1 MKRIFLVIL
10 FCILSFIGFWFS
22 FWSSSDVKWVLS
34 EVADNYAWS
43 SIDTTNVKWFMVG
56 IAKDIVMPIVIVIWL
71 ILAFVDFYEL
81 AMSDKEDKRKSSRN
95 YLLWW
100 TIWVII
106 MVSTWFIVSNLV
118 WYNWSSW
125 IIWTN
130 ATKDPASIAAYL
142 YGNIIKKFF
151 VLAMSVIIWILFV
164 VLVISLIKFIS
175 SWDKEDMK
183 KHTKTIIAWNSIWI
197 FFILFAK
204 NIVEMFYSKVGPGTQ
219 SFWDQSAIL
228 ENRNLWW
235 LSTILNYL
243 LWFLAFIITVFII
256 YKSLLILLKP
266 DDETTYKNLKKHFL
280 YATLGVLVIWGV
292 YIIANFLIIK

>member
-1 MKRIFLVIL
+1 MKRIFLAML

-56 IAKDIVMPIVIVIWL
+56 IAKDIIMPIVIVIWL

-175 SWDKEDMK
+175 SWDKEDVK
-183 KHTKTIIAWNSIWI
+183 KHTKTIITWNSIWI

-204 NIVEMFYSKVGPGTQ
+204 NIVEMFYSKVGAGTQ